1 MGRRSEPGETTMIFD
16 RTGRVSDGFY
26 VLGSPAVP
34 VYLLDGPSPVIFD
47 AGLTCLG
54 DVYVEAVREVL
65 GKRSPALLCLTHVH
79 FDHCGAASRL
89 KRAFP
94 GMQVAGSERSRQILQ
109 RPNAIRLIRELN
121 RNAADAVYGIDPA
134 LLVDEPFQPCEI
146 DRVIEPGGTVP
157 LGPGLGLRAL
167 HTPGHTW
174 DFLSFHVPE
183 RALLVA
189 SEAAG
194 VLHPNDYVVCECLV
208 SFEAYLTSLRRLA
221 GLGAEILCQAHHYVF
236 TGPDVEAF
244 FRRSTRMTLE
254 FHALVERIW
263 EETGGDLQE
272 TVERVKTLEYDPMP
286 APRQPEAAYR
296 LNLEARI
303 RSARRP

>member
-1 MGRRSEPGETTMIFD
+1 MIFD

-26 VLGSPAVP
+26 MLGSTAVP

-54 DVYVEAVREVL
+54 EVYVKAIREVL
-65 GKRSPALLCLTHVH
+65 GDRSPALLCLTHVH

-94 GMQVAGSERSRQILQ
+94 GMKIAGSERSREILE
-109 RPNAIRLIRELN
+109 RPNAVRLIGELN
-121 RNAADAVYGIDPA
+121 RNAADAVHGIDPA
-134 LLVDEPFQPCEI
+134 LLTDEPFQPCAI
-146 DRVIEPGGTVP
+146 DRVIEPNGTLP
-157 LGPGLGLRAL
+157 LGPDLRLRAL

-174 DFLSFHVPE
+174 DFLSFHMPE
-183 RALLVA
+183 RSILVA
-189 SEAAG
+189 SEAVG
-194 VLHPNDYVVCECLV
+194 VLHPNDYLVCECLV
-208 SFEAYLTSLRRLA
+208 DFEAYLTSLRRLA
-221 GLGAEILCQAHHYVF
+221 RLGAEILCQAHHYVF

-254 FHALVERIW
+254 FQALVERTW
-263 EETGGDLQE
+263 EETGENLPE
-272 TVERVKTLEYDPMP
+272 TLKRVKALEYDSMP
-286 APRQPEAAYR
+286 PPRQPEAAYR

-303 RSARRP
+303 RSVLGMTNGVRS